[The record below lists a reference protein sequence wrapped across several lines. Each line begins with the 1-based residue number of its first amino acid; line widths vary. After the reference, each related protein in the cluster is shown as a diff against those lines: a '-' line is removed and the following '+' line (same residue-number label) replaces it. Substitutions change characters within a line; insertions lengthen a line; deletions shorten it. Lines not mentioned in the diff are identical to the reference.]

1 MCVVLQIPDACD
13 QFARRHGDEVV
24 SRNLRYNFLLHLL
37 NLWDNSLLAAHHISH
52 CMAVV
57 DSFSHARGAAGI
69 ASATAA
75 ACRSAGIPSD
85 PEAAASSSV

>member
-1 MCVVLQIPDACD
+1 MI
-13 QFARRHGDEVV
+13 

-57 DSFSHARGAAGI
+57 DSFAHARGAAGI
-69 ASATAA
+69 ASANLHF
-75 ACRSAGIPSD
+75 
-85 PEAAASSSV
+85 EAAYFDPWAAYSSASTSNPLAPVTSAA